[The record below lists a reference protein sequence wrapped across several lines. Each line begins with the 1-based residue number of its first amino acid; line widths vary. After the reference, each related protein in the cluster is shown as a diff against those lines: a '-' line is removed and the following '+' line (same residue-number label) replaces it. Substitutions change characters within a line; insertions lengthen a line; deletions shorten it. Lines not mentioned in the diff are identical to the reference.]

1 MSESQ
6 LILPGHSLPA
16 KSHKR
21 ANRPTHYAWEIGSDP
36 PVLGA
41 HSLAK
46 HEVLRAYL
54 EKYVAILTAR
64 PRQEQLKLTLV
75 DGFAGG
81 GAYLHPDTGDRLP
94 GSPLIMIDA
103 MVAAEAAANQFRRK
117 TFLLDVEYLFIE
129 KLAPTIEFLH
139 RELNESQ
146 AAKKH
151 SDRIQVLSG
160 CFSQHLG
167 NILNRVEQWGRS
179 RRVIFVLDQYGFSD
193 VRMSDLRTIFGR
205 LPNAEVILTVAIDWL
220 IDHWTEKANY
230 DHILNDLGI
239 NLSSGFAEQIK
250 RSNPSDWR
258 PVIQNSL
265 HAEFQR
271 NSGAEY
277 YAPFFVHSVDSHRA
291 YWLLHFSGH
300 SKARDVMV
308 QLHWEL
314 QNHFQH
320 FGQPGFG
327 MLGFDP
333 RRQLDGPPQL
343 LLPYDFD
350 DSARALTRDALCD
363 EIPRRINHDG
373 VRFGGFFNS
382 VVNETPATKQML
394 ASHISELTLEKELEI
409 RTSDGKRRR
418 NGVQIHDDDIIVR
431 PKQKIFLPR

>member
-1 MSESQ
+1 VKKQ
-6 LILPGHSLPA
+6 A
-16 KSHKR
+16 KR
-21 ANRPTHYAWEIGSDP
+21 AAHYIWEISSDP
-36 PVLGA
+36 PVLGT
-41 HSLAK
+41 HSLTK
-46 HEVLRAYL
+46 HEVLKEYL
-54 EKYVAILTAR
+54 EKYVAVLAAR
-64 PRQEQLKLTLV
+64 PEQEQLKLTLV

-81 GAYLHPDTGDRLP
+81 GAYLHPETGARLP
-94 GSPLIMIDA
+94 GSPLIMVDA
-103 MVAAEAAANQFRRK
+103 MAAAEAAANELRRK

-129 KLAPTIEFLH
+129 KLTPTIQFL
-139 RELNESQ
+139 RKELNESE
-146 AAKKH
+146 AARKH
-151 SDRIQVLSG
+151 TDRIHVLCGS
-160 CFSQHLG
+160 FSQHLD
-167 NILNRVEQWGRS
+167 NILSRVEQRGRS

-193 VRMSDLRTIFGR
+193 VRMSDLRTIFRR
-205 LPNAEVILTVAIDWL
+205 LPNAEVILTIAIDWL

-230 DHILNDLGI
+230 DQILSDLGI

-250 RSNPSDWR
+250 RTNPSDWR

-265 HAEFQR
+265 HAEFQL

-333 RRQLDGPPQL
+333 RRKVDGQPQL

-350 DSARALTRDALCD
+350 ESAKALTRDALFD

-373 VRFGGFFNS
+373 VRFAEFFNS

-394 ASHISELTLEKELEI
+394 ASNITALTLEKELEI
-409 RTSDGKRRR
+409 WTSEGKRRR
-418 NGVQIHDDDIIVR
+418 NGVQINDDDIILR
-431 PKQKIFLPR
+431 PQQKILLLR